1 MSVEKNNYRVEI
13 INFFVRL
20 KKKKCSFFKSDHK
33 ENPTKAMGKKK
44 MESKQEMLEKYRIL
58 LMALEMKMN
67 NNHSAKWQVKS
78 LPLGRLKQA
87 KTAPEHNPVKLW
99 TWQRQCFKHR
109 TKEEQEQLQHT
120 PQF

>member
-1 MSVEKNNYRVEI
+1 
-13 INFFVRL
+13 
-20 KKKKCSFFKSDHK
+20 
-33 ENPTKAMGKKK
+33 MGKKK